1 MDEDLPPRN
10 LQISRLFPNMVTLM
24 ALCAG
29 LSSVRFAIE
38 HRWELAVSL
47 VMLAALI
54 DVIDGRLARF
64 LHTASN
70 FGAQLDSLA
79 DFFNFCIAPA
89 IILYLWSTSTFPVK
103 GIGWAFVLFFAVCGA
118 IRLAR
123 FNCDYENEADMPA
136 WKGNFFMGV
145 PSTMAGIIS
154 LTPMMLSFE
163 FENQIK
169 VLSDPKFVGAFMVI
183 LALLMPSRV
192 PSFATKKLTI
202 NRKYAYVI
210 MASAGLIITALIIA
224 PWLVLPII
232 AAIYL
237 AMIPVSAISYM
248 YLNNKNK

>member
-1 MDEDLPPRN
+1 
-10 LQISRLFPNMVTLM
+10 MVTLM

-64 LHTASN
+64 LHTESD

-79 DFFNFCIAPA
+79 DFFNFCIAPG

-123 FNCDYENEADMPA
+123 FNCDYESDEEKPK
-136 WKGNFFMGV
+136 WQENFFTGV
-145 PSTMAGIIS
+145 PSTMAGMIS

-163 FENQIK
+163 LVNDVK
-169 VLSDPKFVGAFMVI
+169 LLSEPIFVGSFMVI
-183 LALLMPSRV
+183 LALLMPSRI
-192 PSFATKKLTI
+192 PTFATKKITI
-202 NRKYAYVI
+202 NRKYAYLF
-210 MASAGLIITALIIA
+210 MASAGLLVTALIIS
-224 PWLVLPII
+224 PWIVLPII
-232 AAIYL
+232 AFVYL
-237 AMIPVSAISYM
+237 LLIPVSATT
-248 YLNNKNK
+248 YLYLEAKNK